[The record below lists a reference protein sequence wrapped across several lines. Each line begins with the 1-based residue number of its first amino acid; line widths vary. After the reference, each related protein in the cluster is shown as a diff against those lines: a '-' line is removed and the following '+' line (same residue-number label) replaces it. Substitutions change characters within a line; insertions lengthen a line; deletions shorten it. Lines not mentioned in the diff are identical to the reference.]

1 MDGALGHGLADM
13 RAAARQ
19 PAVVAS
25 TRASDL
31 AACTRLVNS
40 WFACD
45 RRRPPVAD
53 VHQPFVG
60 ERHERVPYGAG
71 FQSLELVQ
79 FGNRW
84 ESVTGYELARSDR
97 CPQLV
102 SGLLPRGSRI
112 GRVGPEVRDVAVLGE
127 LLAGG
132 REVAAPHQPDAQRVQ
147 QRAADLA
154 GLHGPEVGFDGPA
167 NISEVAHPGGHV
179 PSSCR
184 HVLVEQLRHGDA
196 RVGLASRCGLLK
208 QLAELD
214 LRRPSGLTCL
224 PQPDLPAGERVG
236 PGVDL
241 GTPGS
246 ARQLLYV
253 SPRCTSHD
261 TVGSTAQA
269 RLVTKLQVGRVGLEP
284 TTGGL

>member
-79 FGNRW
+79 FGTDGRA
-84 ESVTGYELARSDR
+84 SPGTSSPDRIAARS
-97 CPQLV
+97 
-102 SGLLPRGSRI
+102 
-112 GRVGPEVRDVAVLGE
+112 
-127 LLAGG
+127 
-132 REVAAPHQPDAQRVQ
+132 
-147 QRAADLA
+147 
-154 GLHGPEVGFDGPA
+154 
-167 NISEVAHPGGHV
+167 
-179 PSSCR
+179 
-184 HVLVEQLRHGDA
+184 
-196 RVGLASRCGLLK
+196 
-208 QLAELD
+208 
-214 LRRPSGLTCL
+214 
-224 PQPDLPAGERVG
+224 
-236 PGVDL
+236 
-241 GTPGS
+241 
-246 ARQLLYV
+246 
-253 SPRCTSHD
+253 
-261 TVGSTAQA
+261 
-269 RLVTKLQVGRVGLEP
+269 
-284 TTGGL
+284 